1 MFVPCTAGLP
11 FADTKWRG
19 KETLKHRMPR
29 GGAQAGAHG
38 LWRRGGSESGRPPAA
53 AGQERRAPGGAR
65 RRDCGRAAAGPD
77 ERPWPQPKPWP
88 GPERRAAQGRAPGA
102 GAGRRG
108 QAGGAQDQRVH
119 AGAPRAA
126 RLHAGRGPAVQRAAH
141 GCARGC
147 AGRGRCARRA
157 PGRAASAAR
166 PAARRLLL
174 FLLLTGAHARA
185 PPRPPCRGSSAAAV
199 CLGSPVAPRCMLRI
213 AHAADHFVTTP
224 LFMFSAVAACK
235 LCPPTAPLT

>member
-102 GAGRRG
+102 WVGRRG

-199 CLGSPVAPRCMLRI
+199 CLGSPVAPRCM
-213 AHAADHFVTTP
+213 
-224 LFMFSAVAACK
+224 
-235 LCPPTAPLT
+235 